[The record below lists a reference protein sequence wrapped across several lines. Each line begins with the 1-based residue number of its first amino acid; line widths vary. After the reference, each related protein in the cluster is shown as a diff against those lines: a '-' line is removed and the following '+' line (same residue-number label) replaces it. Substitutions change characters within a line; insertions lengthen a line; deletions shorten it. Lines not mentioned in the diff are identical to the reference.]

1 MSRRLV
7 AAAAEFYC
15 RLPVSVSGGAA
26 AVVVDAVE
34 LVDGAAV
41 KTAAGALLV
50 CVLLAGVAATLLP
63 SSLLPSRG
71 PRKTSPARV
80 ERDASAVDAAEGENP
95 LLATAVNGG
104 GRSKAE

>member
-1 MSRRLV
+1 VSRRLV

-50 CVLLAGVAATLLP
+50 CVLLAGVAATITL
-63 SSLLPSRG
+63 
-71 PRKTSPARV
+71 RV
-80 ERDASAVDAAEGENP
+80 HFVLDAFWF
-95 LLATAVNGG
+95 
-104 GRSKAE
+104 KY